1 VLADAACVAALS
13 RAGAADER
21 RDGGEDQKNAT
32 PKTRRLQWLAYLSST
47 GVYGDHF
54 GNVVDET
61 SRCVPT
67 TAKTRAR
74 LDAERA
80 WEAFARCEN
89 KGGSKNVRL
98 RVFRLGGVYGP
109 RRSLLD
115 AAARGT
121 ETEPNDVRFDSKSRS
136 SSGRAPRNRSSRFSR
151 AFVARCHVRD
161 VVAILC
167 ASARLADDED
177 DATPCDADSNGLLSS
192 NAFFDSNVRTYN
204 AADDAPAPRAVAL
217 AFAAALLAGQKNVS
231 VESEAEA
238 KAEARVVNDRG
249 EKRVS
254 NERAKTELGVFFAF
268 PTYKEGLTAIADGD
282 TSPFSEKT
290 LDLL

>member
-13 RAGAADER
+13 RARAADER

-115 AAARGT
+115 ADARGT
-121 ETEPNDVRFDSKSRS
+121 ETEPNVKRADSKSSS

-177 DATPCDADSNGLLSS
+177 DAARDADSNASSS

>member
-1 VLADAACVAALS
+1 
-13 RAGAADER
+13 
-21 RDGGEDQKNAT
+21 
-32 PKTRRLQWLAYLSST
+32 
-47 GVYGDHF
+47 
-54 GNVVDET
+54 
-61 SRCVPT
+61 
-67 TAKTRAR
+67 
-74 LDAERA
+74 
-80 WEAFARCEN
+80 
-89 KGGSKNVRL
+89 
-98 RVFRLGGVYGP
+98 
-109 RRSLLD
+109 
-115 AAARGT
+115 
-121 ETEPNDVRFDSKSRS
+121 
-136 SSGRAPRNRSSRFSR
+136 
-151 AFVARCHVRD
+151 
-161 VVAILC
+161 
-167 ASARLADDED
+167 LADDED
-177 DATPCDADSNGLLSS
+177 DATREFSDSNASSS
-192 NAFFDSNVRTYN
+192 NALFDSNVRTYN